1 MPGIL
6 MRGLSHRRA
15 GLACQDAGAIVVK
28 NGVRIMALSDGCSAS
43 KYATQAAY
51 ANIKAILTMFCA
63 VRLDV
68 FLALPELMQRI
79 AVIGY
84 AAREIALTAGKIGD
98 HHRRDYAA
106 TLIFSVQD
114 AAGRTLLG
122 HLGDGEIFAARASGL
137 PLYRSYPEP
146 AAGGSTY
153 FTVSPD
159 AVEHLRLMTPDA
171 VEKVLLTTDGAAN
184 GLPLAETPEM
194 LQCLFSAV
202 SDRELSERV
211 RALGGDHTD
220 DWGILT
226 AAGAVSGSEVNVPRP
241 DQQWE
246 HLIRSIKEGMSDA

>member
-51 ANIKAILTMFCA
+51 ANIKAILTLFCA

-114 AAGRTLLG
+114 ATELVIPAASAREHLFHGVSGRGGAPAPDDAGR
-122 HLGDGEIFAARASGL
+122 
-137 PLYRSYPEP
+137 
-146 AAGGSTY
+146 
-153 FTVSPD
+153 
-159 AVEHLRLMTPDA
+159 
-171 VEKVLLTTDGAAN
+171 
-184 GLPLAETPEM
+184 
-194 LQCLFSAV
+194 C
-202 SDRELSERV
+202 
-211 RALGGDHTD
+211 
-220 DWGILT
+220 
-226 AAGAVSGSEVNVPRP
+226 
-241 DQQWE
+241 
-246 HLIRSIKEGMSDA
+246 

>member
-1 MPGIL
+1 
-6 MRGLSHRRA
+6 
-15 GLACQDAGAIVVK
+15 
-28 NGVRIMALSDGCSAS
+28 
-43 KYATQAAY
+43 
-51 ANIKAILTMFCA
+51 
-63 VRLDV
+63 
-68 FLALPELMQRI
+68 
-79 AVIGY
+79 
-84 AAREIALTAGKIGD
+84 
-98 HHRRDYAA
+98 
-106 TLIFSVQD
+106 
-114 AAGRTLLG
+114 
-122 HLGDGEIFAARASGL
+122 
-137 PLYRSYPEP
+137 
-146 AAGGSTY
+146 
-153 FTVSPD
+153 
-159 AVEHLRLMTPDA
+159 MTPDA